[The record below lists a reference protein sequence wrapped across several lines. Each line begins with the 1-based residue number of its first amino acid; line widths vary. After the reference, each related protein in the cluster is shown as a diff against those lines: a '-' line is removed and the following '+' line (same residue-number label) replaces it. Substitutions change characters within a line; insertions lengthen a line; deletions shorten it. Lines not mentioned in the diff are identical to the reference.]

1 MTAPMSVQ
9 MTIAMSEAH
18 TASTHTQGS
27 LEDKLR
33 ASMHK
38 TVDHWMCSIEDER
51 FRAAVGG
58 VMLDC
63 GEGSEGWQR
72 LADEMAGIS
81 KVSAMINAAQA
92 GLVVDLESSD
102 ITAPLHEPL
111 GLLKLWN
118 EAKEA

>member
-1 MTAPMSVQ
+1 MTAVLSVQ
-9 MTIAMSEAH
+9 MQIAMSEAH
-18 TASTHTQGS
+18 TTSAATDGS
-27 LEDKLR
+27 LEEKVKAAMGR
-33 ASMHK
+33 
-38 TVDHWMCSIEDER
+38 TVDHWMCTVEDER
-51 FRAAVGG
+51 FRAAIGG

-72 LADEMAGIS
+72 LADEIAGIT

-92 GLVVDLESSD
+92 GLVVDLERSD

-118 EAKEA
+118 EVKG